1 MSIIKKLFSLFC
13 TASLVATLYLSPT
26 VCTAATPAPTMD
38 IQGISN
44 PQQFKQTYHTQ
55 TYTVGQDGRSL
66 LYRGKDTGMRLGTN
80 NPPGG
85 KIKVTDPNIQKQV
98 RPKPG
103 PKPGPSPKPGPT
115 PGPGS
120 KITGALTKVGGV
132 LSIAAG
138 TMMVWE
144 ANAGEGARTG
154 GDLLKAA
161 AGGAMIGMGVASIV
175 PGVGTVIGTVVGAIA
190 GAATVGWQMFSE
202 TDCLT
207 DPITNKQTCCNTT
220 TGDVKRKIGDY
231 MFCQKKGGGAM
242 AMVRQCR
249 VGGRSQSGSGIG
261 GWFKDLFSD
270 DAWTDDCMER
280 WCTGVTAPP
289 NGLEQYIQYV
299 PDTSKVCWKWECYGG
314 FTFDA
319 AKNKCIVTFCDG
331 HGPEESEQDLPLYN
345 FTYDEENKCFHWEC
359 IEGYEQQDD
368 YCVGVVINP
377 DTGTQEE
384 STAPLPE
391 PEPAP
396 DRYADAIAKIEAQL
410 AEIDEECGVGG
421 KGNNEDTEVLDAVK
435 GAQNMEEASKK
446 LGTVKKFAER
456 AGAAVGK
463 SAAAVDAADDAAK
476 SSKQF
481 SLKEW
486 TNKLFKKSD
495 TNDKTDNNPN
505 NNKKVN

>member
-1 MSIIKKLFSLFC
+1 MSMIKKLFSLFC

-44 PQQFKQTYHTQ
+44 PLQFKQTYHTQ
-55 TYTVGQDGRSL
+55 TYTVGQDGKSL

-103 PKPGPSPKPGPT
+103 TTPGTKPGTTTGT
-115 PGPGS
+115 GS
-120 KITGALTKVGGV
+120 KLTGTLSKVGGV

-138 TMMVWE
+138 SMMVWD

-154 GDLLKAA
+154 VDLLKAA

-175 PGVGTVIGTVVGAIA
+175 PGVGTVVGTVVGAVA

-202 TDCLT
+202 TDCLI
-207 DPITNKQTCCNTT
+207 DPVTNKQTCCNTT

-261 GWFKDLFSD
+261 GWFKDLVSD

-289 NGLEQYIQYV
+289 NGQEQYIQYI

-345 FTYDEENKCFHWEC
+345 FTYDEEKKCFHWEC

-368 YCVGVVINP
+368 YCVEVVINP

-384 STAPLPE
+384 STEPLPQ

-396 DRYADAIAKIEAQL
+396 DKYAATIAKIEAML
-410 AEIDEECGVGG
+410 AELDAECGVGG
-421 KGNNEDTEVLDAVK
+421 KGNNDDTEVLEAVK
-435 GAQNMEEASKK
+435 DAKDMKDATTK
-446 LGTVKKFAER
+446 LGKVEKYVTK
-456 AGAAVGK
+456 AAQSVGK
-463 SAAAVDAADDAAK
+463 AAHESGVLDNSPSNTTSTTDKGILAGTVTDAKAIQSA
-476 SSKQF
+476 
-481 SLKEW
+481 
-486 TNKLFKKSD
+486 NK
-495 TNDKTDNNPN
+495 
-505 NNKKVN
+505 